1 MYFSVILSE
10 AKDLIAVT
18 AHSVSTE
25 SPHPEEHRG
34 AVRLEGW
41 DAVVMLPTTA
51 RGLLRAI
58 ETGVEFTPRYSR
70 GALLRVRCGV
80 VSPFRNLL

>member
-34 AVRLEGW
+34 AVRL
-41 DAVVMLPTTA
+41 
-51 RGLLRAI
+51 
-58 ETGVEFTPRYSR
+58 
-70 GALLRVRCGV
+70 
-80 VSPFRNLL
+80 